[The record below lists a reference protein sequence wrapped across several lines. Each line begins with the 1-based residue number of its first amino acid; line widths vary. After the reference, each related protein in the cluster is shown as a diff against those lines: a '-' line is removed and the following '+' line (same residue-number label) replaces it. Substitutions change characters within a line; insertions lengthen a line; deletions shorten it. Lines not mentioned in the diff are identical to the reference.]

1 MGTKAL
7 SDFMFGSEDSMIRL
21 DMSEF
26 MEKHTVSKMI
36 GSPPGYVGYNEGG
49 QLTED
54 VRLKPYSVILFD
66 EVEKAHPDVFNLLL
80 QILDDGR
87 LTDAKGRVVDFT
99 NTLVIMTTNLGSKI
113 IEQESGI
120 KPQEED
126 KKVFRMTPDPL
137 LGWEPYPEPPSS
149 KEVFEKTTKLVDDEL
164 RNFFRPEFLNRIDE
178 IIVFSHLTRSDIWE
192 ICALMIKQLE
202 DRLREKEITLTVEES
217 VRALLTDE
225 GYDPIYG
232 ARPLRRAIMKY
243 LENDIAEQCLSKT
256 LYPNTEI
263 TVRRK
268 KFEDSTFEYTNELE
282 ININYANVD
291 PKLLRKDGIKLGDV
305 HPSPYITSDWTP
317 EQEDQWY

>member
-1 MGTKAL
+1 MG
-7 SDFMFGSEDSMIRL
+7 
-21 DMSEF
+21 
-26 MEKHTVSKMI
+26 
-36 GSPPGYVGYNEGG
+36 GG
-49 QLTED
+49 QLTEAI
-54 VRLKPYSVILFD
+54 RSKPYSVVLLD
-66 EVEKAHPDVFNLLL
+66 AVEKAHPDVFNLLL

-87 LTDAKGRVVDFT
+87 LTDSKGRVIDFT
-99 NTLVIMTTNLGSKI
+99 NTLVIMTTNLGAKI
-113 IEQESGI
+113 IERESGI
-120 KPQEED
+120 KPKSEQGQGGF
-126 KKVFRMTPDPL
+126 KIMPDAII
-137 LGWEPYPEPPSS
+137 GWEPASEPIKDPEI
-149 KEVFEKTTKLVDDEL
+149 FERVTKLVNDEL
-164 RNFFRPEFLNRIDE
+164 KNFFRPEFLNRIDE
-178 IIVFSHLTRSDIWE
+178 IIVFNHLTRIDIWE
-192 ICALMIKQLE
+192 ICALMIKQVQN
-202 DRLREKEITLTVEES
+202 RLKEKEIILTVEES

-243 LENDIAEQCLSKT
+243 LENDIAEHCLSKT

-317 EQEDQWY
+317 EQEDQWYENNQAVYMSAEDEKIITD